1 MRRTGTALV
10 LLCLATSVGC
20 SRTGMP
26 VEPKTI
32 AVQEIPRLIRSLPGY
47 AHFGY
52 SGVSFFK
59 GRLYAST
66 NIGLLAV
73 AGGKAE
79 ALYQWQER
87 DSVVEGPWSDIAND
101 AIWIQHASDGSLA
114 RYDGARWRRVELP
127 PPPRGFYTRG
137 DMMTGFIGISAPQD
151 FWLVGGGNAWRWGA
165 KGDWAAEPQ
174 PPAPDWSA
182 VRAVAPLGDTLLY
195 IVREG
200 IGPVPTSPYALYDR
214 QRNWHRSPLKSMDFE
229 QVVVTAEAVYVLA
242 EDGTLFSLSAGSIT
256 LVPTP
261 GSCEAITRT
270 STGGLLA
277 SFKNQ
282 GIYLFAGGGW
292 EIKAPYPYDS
302 TEGEHWAHLAENGGQ
317 VAYATRSMLQLLGAD
332 GKRTYSGTAALW
344 VLDGATLQRVV
355 FE

>member
-1 MRRTGTALV
+1 MAHMRRTWTALV

-26 VEPKTI
+26 VEPKSI
-32 AVQEIPRLIRSLPGY
+32 AVQEIPRLIRSLPEY
-47 AHFGY
+47 AHFSF

-73 AGGKAE
+73 AGGKAA
-79 ALYQWQER
+79 ALYQWQAR
-87 DSVVEGPWSDIAND
+87 DSVVEGPWSDIANN
-101 AIWIQHASDGSLA
+101 AMWIQHGSDGSLA

-127 PPPRGFYTRG
+127 PPPRGFYTGG

-165 KGDWAAEPQ
+165 NGDWTAEPQ
-174 PPAPDWSA
+174 PPAPEWSA

-200 IGPVPTSPYALYDR
+200 IEVIPPSSYAVYDR
-214 QRNWHRSPLKSMDFE
+214 QRSWHRNPLKTMDFE
-229 QVVVTAEAVYVLA
+229 QVVVTAEAVYVMA
-242 EDGTLFSLSAGSIT
+242 EDGTLFSLSSGSIT
-256 LVPTP
+256 PVPTP
-261 GSCEAITRT
+261 GLCEAITRT
-270 STGGLLA
+270 STAGLLA
-277 SFKNQ
+277 SFKNR
-282 GIYLFAGGGW
+282 GIYLFANGGW

-317 VAYATRSMLQLLGAD
+317 VAYATS